1 MAVKHKNLTVSHGIH
16 IPYAWTYASSAER
29 TSATGFSNS
38 DIGKL
43 ARQLDDNTL
52 YMLTATT
59 PTWTPIN
66 ADQVDIWKKI
76 AEVNVSSDTTY
87 VDFTSLD
94 GNTDWFYMIYG
105 ILKNPTDSESNYYI
119 FVESDYTTTNYYR
132 QYLLASS
139 STVSGGRNNM
149 PAYCALPSGNSNYFT
164 LYITKDVSGY
174 FRFINLVNRKSASS
188 IEAIFTV
195 GAKTSTITNITQLR
209 IQSSVSN
216 AIGAG
221 SKFALF
227 KLKRT

>member
-76 AEVNVSSDTTY
+76 TEVNVSSDTTY
-87 VDFTSLD
+87 IDFTGLD

-105 ILKNPTDSESNYYI
+105 TLKNSAGSASGYEI
-119 FVESDYTTTNYYR
+119 FVEGDYTSTNYYR
-132 QYLLASS
+132 QYITASGTSIDGNRMNDSVFDYLASGN
-139 STVSGGRNNM
+139 VS
-149 PAYCALPSGNSNYFT
+149 LFT
-164 LYITKDVSGY
+164 LVITKDVSGY
-174 FRFINLVNRKSASS
+174 FRWVCHIGEYSS
-188 IEAIFTV
+188 SNVRLAMISGV
-195 GAKTSTITNITQLR
+195 KTATITNITQLR

-221 SKFALF
+221 SKFVLF